1 MGRMFGR
8 RPSRMMHIA
17 DETVA
22 MAVDVAA
29 TFALIENDKA
39 LAEIADAKQ
48 ISQTAALMTGGPP
61 QIQWE
66 TVEEF

>member
-1 MGRMFGR
+1 MRL
-8 RPSRMMHIA
+8 A

-39 LAEIADAKQ
+39 LTAIAEAKQ
-48 ISQTAALMTGGPP
+48 LDQTVALMTGGQP
-61 QIQWE
+61 QVQWE
-66 TVEEF
+66 TVEEI

>member
-1 MGRMFGR
+1 MFGR
-8 RPSRMMHIA
+8 RPSRLMHIA

-39 LAEIADAKQ
+39 LAEIAEARQ
-48 ISQTAALMTGGPP
+48 LNQTVALMTGGQP
-61 QIQWE
+61 QVQWE
-66 TVEEF
+66 TVEEL